1 MEGPVLV
8 QSVPDRPLSP
18 PPENPP
24 TNIPQDPPAIRQ
36 SGRSRQEPQRLNISS
51 WQSKSYDAPAT
62 TSSQAVLPG
71 HGPWYPGGMSAYPA
85 SNGWVY
91 PVDQL

>member
-1 MEGPVLV
+1 M
-8 QSVPDRPLSP
+8 
-18 PPENPP
+18 
-24 TNIPQDPPAIRQ
+24 
-36 SGRSRQEPQRLNISS
+36 NISS

-91 PVDQL
+91 PVDQLQQVVPPMMTAPYSVGHTFGLHHNVLGGGGGITEYGWPSGEPW